1 MKSPSS
7 APKHKKVKILASR
20 SKSYYEDRAVVLP
33 TSKVSAEEN
42 YVEVVQNDK
51 PKVEMLK
58 VSLPALTEVY

>member
-1 MKSPSS
+1 M
-7 APKHKKVKILASR
+7 
-20 SKSYYEDRAVVLP
+20 VLP